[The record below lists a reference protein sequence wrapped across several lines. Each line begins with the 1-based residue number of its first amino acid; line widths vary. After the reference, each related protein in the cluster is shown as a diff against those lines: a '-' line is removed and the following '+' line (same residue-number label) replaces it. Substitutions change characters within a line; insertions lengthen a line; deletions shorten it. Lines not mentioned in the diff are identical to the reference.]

1 MKTLVVYYSM
11 GGNTAWAAERI
22 ASTLGA
28 DILRIFPRRAYP
40 DKGFRK
46 FLWAGK
52 SAVMAEE
59 PPLEPYEI
67 QGEGYD
73 RVVIGF
79 PVWAGNIAPPLRTL
93 IREQKEML
101 ADKVVA
107 AFACQ
112 SGAGAEKAFVRLRQ
126 CLGGK
131 ELTATAVLIDPKD
144 RPNERAENE
153 IRVFCR
159 KLGA

>member
-1 MKTLVVYYSM
+1 MKTLAAYYSM

-22 ASTLGA
+22 ASALGA
-28 DILRIFPRRAYP
+28 DILRIFPRHAYP

-67 QGEGYD
+67 QGDYD
-73 RVVIGF
+73 MFVLGF
-79 PVWAGNIAPPLRTL
+79 PVWASNIAPPLRTL
-93 IREQKEML
+93 IRDQKEVL
-101 ADKVVA
+101 AGKKVA

-112 SGAGAEKAFVRLRQ
+112 SGAGAEKAFARLRQ
-126 CLGGK
+126 CLGGQ
-131 ELTATAVLIDPKD
+131 ELAATAVLIDPKD
-144 RPNERAENE
+144 HPDGRAEE
-153 IRVFCR
+153 SIRNFCR
-159 KLGA
+159 ALDA